1 MSMKPDFGQLCGI
14 VLASITLLAVPL
26 SAQLLSQST
35 TAFAAYARPGITP
48 GGSLL
53 SFNEILRQRTEGVE
67 VKQCPCI
74 SLPGTNR
81 CISYDSRFQAASLE
95 EAILA
100 FVDTSMNPSL
110 FDDHVGPPLAASA
123 FTCATPACRQ
133 CAALLSLRVRQVG
146 ISTTLPNFGFPLPD
160 INDLDPSQCRRL
172 RLSRSVPAR
181 PPPVQMAAY
190 MTQAIESGLNFLDR
204 TRSNAPRSAFG
215 QAVDAVIALSKQ
227 FRGRAFVEAVL
238 GQAGSAAA
246 ATSRAGSGDSRS
258 SNSGNS
264 PPGMAPPSPVGPP
277 NGNPG
282 SGNGNGRG
290 SGRPRP
296 RWPTNMP
303 APVVRPLLR
312 RMQNRNPQ
320 QPQRPQQNGQQP
332 GSQVSPPQQGRRPN
346 QFQPQPQGQQ
356 FVQSP
361 LPQVN
366 QQQSQQFVP
375 QPQGGFQQGGQSN
388 GQGGFQQGGQGG
400 QGGFQSGGQGGFQ
413 HGDQGGFQQ
422 GGFQSGGQGNFQPGG
437 QGGFQQGGQFFPQ
450 QPPNV
455 FQQAG
460 MIGAQQ
466 PLTAGIVHQGVESA
480 ISNFVPNPGS
490 FGQAPPSGGGSGSS
504 TGTGGSGGAGGGF
517 SVPGFGNGNSNSG
530 GSGGFGGGFGF
541 GRKKRAADSS
551 KILGN
556 RFIISCVERGD
567 SENEETE
574 YINLC
579 TACWTWRQLPA
590 DYFPRLINELVCNEN
605 DFCLSG
611 FGACHQRYRNVDVL
625 HRGPNGW
632 QPTTISVA
640 ACCDCKVRAGT
651 EGHSLVV
658 GSRGNS

>member
-14 VLASITLLAVPL
+14 VLASITLLAVPI

-35 TAFAAYARPGITP
+35 TAFATYARPGVTP

-110 FDDHVGPPLAASA
+110 FDDHVGPPLVSFLAASA

-181 PPPVQMAAY
+181 PAPVQVAAY
-190 MTQAIESGLNFLDR
+190 MTQAIESGLSFLDR
-204 TRSNAPRSAFG
+204 TRNNAPRSAFG

-246 ATSRAGSGDSRS
+246 ATSRAGAGDSRS
-258 SNSGNS
+258 STSGNA
-264 PPGMAPPSPVGPP
+264 PPGMAPPNPVGPP
-277 NGNPG
+277 NGNP
-282 SGNGNGRG
+282 GNGNGRG

-320 QPQRPQQNGQQP
+320 QRPQQNGQQP

-346 QFQPQPQGQQ
+346 QFQPQPQDQQ

-361 LPQVN
+361 QPQIN
-366 QQQSQQFVP
+366 QQQSQQFVPQSPGFQQQGQQQGQQFVP
-375 QPQGGFQQGGQSN
+375 QPQGGFQQGGQSG

-400 QGGFQSGGQGGFQ
+400 
-413 HGDQGGFQQ
+413 FQQ
-422 GGFQSGGQGNFQPGG
+422 GG

-460 MIGAQQ
+460 MLGAQQ

-490 FGQAPPSGGGSGSS
+490 FGQAPPSGSGSGSS
-504 TGTGGSGGAGGGF
+504 T
-517 SVPGFGNGNSNSG
+517 
-530 GSGGFGGGFGF
+530 
-541 GRKKRAADSS
+541 
-551 KILGN
+551 GN

-567 SENEETE
+567 SENEETD